1 MPSPSSGQTY
11 GNPVNERGQSY
22 RPATQKEV
30 PDFQPQFRRQGSL
43 PSLAGDRT
51 KQSRKEKPKHLEKN
65 NLDENSNKG
74 GNLKQKDKKE
84 TKIEKQ
90 AKSNVQETKTNI
102 QKADLDTDEWQQ
114 VFTFLLREFDGQTK
128 FGTLMSKKDQLLK
141 GLNHAEAA
149 EWLKRNSSKF
159 LVFEKEGKI
168 KYVSVFFRSAKLC
181 FNHRN
186 PEYISCRNEKC
197 TFFHV
202 CRDFISG
209 SCPRGTDCRFSHNFH
224 SPTNQKVCHELGL
237 QNFTNDDIRKII
249 LCSNPSVCEKYN
261 RSGCNGDDCLHLHV
275 CAEHVQQKCT
285 AGESCKK
292 SHSVKSI
299 EHNQW
304 VLKTFNLAHLPEGV
318 LNKMLIIKRDSEKKS
333 GPDAKQKQFTKS
345 KPPKESKGIVMT
357 NPPQELE
364 RQGEELSSSPLF
376 LPDNPTEGGEQGQDN
391 NEGSDKG
398 KKQLPT
404 PRKSK
409 KSRGQKIKIP
419 NSAQG
424 EPEDE
429 AGRGHQGQ
437 QDTWIAKGDPD
448 AGDDENQF
456 EADIPSVPQT
466 FTNNPALEIED
477 VEGVQGQQHA
487 SQYAYLCEMYSCTG
501 DCPTGFLCPYYH
513 HRRKIMYQW
522 QIYLFE
528 CWYDFSETDSYDIER
543 CFCTLS
549 VQETFEVVLEG
560 IGELRL
566 TIDFDAMEAT
576 VEDSFGGSVV
586 SSDQVPVQRWSTRSY
601 IEADPAATLS
611 YYTQWIW
618 YCQDDTGCFLP
629 FNPERLQYTLE
640 EKYVRGQQKYYYE
653 QDNARFVLHF
663 NERGR
668 VNLDNHSISRVMRRP
683 VFIESHETT
692 APVMSELLLLE
703 KPTLQHPVQ
712 LNWNCVDKYQDFEL
726 LELDATGAEFQDVA
740 IKFHASLDRRNETI
754 LTIFRI
760 QNPALWDTYCSKK
773 RAMTPRDMTDKDVD
787 ERQLFH
793 GTPTLDAVR
802 GIAPT
807 IWTFEDQE
815 RMLVQNMERV
825 LTSLQVLYIAT
836 VTPVYLKTHVGLC
849 FWHEFWLEST
859 PLGRSHFLSHQ
870 YARV

>member
-1 MPSPSSGQTY
+1 MAFQAVFPDYMHEHGAQSGGKQKQKQNVQDKGKGSEKGCSCSTPEVRGGRGQGRGRWRGRGRGRGHGRREADQRKEGCEKDDTDDEEYDEEDTDAKSISSESDGKKKQRGVRHWREREQKDHRNRRADRNTEGADFRGSNTSVHRHGEGRHHTPHELPSGMPQPHYQVQVPTSQQQPPRPLFPPPLQYPGACSNLPPPGYPYPGPHLVTGQTYIGQQPYGPSYGPQLISQPYGGPHSTSVHPPGGQQPTARQQLYEKQQPAAGQYFRPSPSSGQTY

-90 AKSNVQETKTNI
+90 AKSNVQETKTNV

-114 VFTFLLREFDGQTK
+114 VFTFLLREFEGQTK

-304 VLKTFNLAHLPEGV
+304 VLKAFNLAHLPEGV

-345 KPPKESKGIVMT
+345 KPPKEGKGIVMT

-376 LPDNPTEGGEQGQDN
+376 LLNNPTEGGEQGQDN

-448 AGDDENQF
+448 AG
-456 EADIPSVPQT
+456 
-466 FTNNPALEIED
+466 
-477 VEGVQGQQHA
+477 
-487 SQYAYLCEMYSCTG
+487 MYCG
-501 DCPTGFLCPYYH
+501 
-513 HRRKIMYQW
+513 
-522 QIYLFE
+522 
-528 CWYDFSETDSYDIER
+528 
-543 CFCTLS
+543 
-549 VQETFEVVLEG
+549 
-560 IGELRL
+560 
-566 TIDFDAMEAT
+566 
-576 VEDSFGGSVV
+576 
-586 SSDQVPVQRWSTRSY
+586 
-601 IEADPAATLS
+601 
-611 YYTQWIW
+611 
-618 YCQDDTGCFLP
+618 
-629 FNPERLQYTLE
+629 
-640 EKYVRGQQKYYYE
+640 
-653 QDNARFVLHF
+653 
-663 NERGR
+663 
-668 VNLDNHSISRVMRRP
+668 
-683 VFIESHETT
+683 
-692 APVMSELLLLE
+692 
-703 KPTLQHPVQ
+703 
-712 LNWNCVDKYQDFEL
+712 
-726 LELDATGAEFQDVA
+726 
-740 IKFHASLDRRNETI
+740 
-754 LTIFRI
+754 
-760 QNPALWDTYCSKK
+760 
-773 RAMTPRDMTDKDVD
+773 
-787 ERQLFH
+787 
-793 GTPTLDAVR
+793 
-802 GIAPT
+802 
-807 IWTFEDQE
+807 
-815 RMLVQNMERV
+815 
-825 LTSLQVLYIAT
+825 
-836 VTPVYLKTHVGLC
+836 
-849 FWHEFWLEST
+849 
-859 PLGRSHFLSHQ
+859 
-870 YARV
+870 